1 MSDDSFIRE
10 VDEELREDT
19 IKKLWQAYGLYIV
32 GAALAIVLGTA
43 AWTGWDYWTRSQA
56 NASGDQFSL
65 ALDQAASGE
74 TEAAAKTLEELEKN
88 GYGAYP
94 VLARLRAATLL
105 ADKGDKAAAIAA
117 LDAVAADGAVP
128 ASIQDMAKLR
138 AAYLLVDSG
147 AAADVAA
154 RAEALSSDTNPLR
167 HAAREAL
174 GLAAW
179 KDGRSADAAKLFKQI
194 ADDEQAPQNA
204 RERARLMTELLGD
217 GS

>member
-19 IKKLWQAYGLYIV
+19 VKKLWQAYGVHIV
-32 GAALAIVLGTA
+32 GAAIVIVLATA
-43 AWTGWDYWTRSQA
+43 GWTAWDYWTRSQA
-56 NASGDQFSL
+56 NASGDLFSQ
-65 ALDQAASGE
+65 ALDQANAGDADS
-74 TEAAAKTLEELEKN
+74 AAKTLAELEN
-88 GYGAYP
+88 TGYGAYP

-105 ADKGDKAAAIAA
+105 ADKGDKAAAVAA
-117 LDAVAADGAVP
+117 LDAVASDNSVP

-147 AAADVAA
+147 AASDVAA
-154 RAEALSSDTNPLR
+154 RAEALSADTNPLR

-179 KDGRSADAAKLFKQI
+179 KEGRASDAATLFKQV
-194 ADDEQAPQNA
+194 ADDELAPQNA
-204 RERARLMTELLGD
+204 RQRARLMIELLG
-217 GS
+217 GA

>member
-19 IKKLWQAYGLYIV
+19 LKKLWQAYGLYIV
-32 GAALAIVLGTA
+32 GAAVAVVLGTA
-43 AWTGWDYWTRSQA
+43 IWTGWDYWTRSQA
-56 NASGDQFSL
+56 NASGDLFSQ
-65 ALDQAASGE
+65 ALEQAGKGE
-74 TEAAAKTLEELEKN
+74 IDAAAKTLEELEKT

-105 ADKGDKAAAIAA
+105 ADKGDKAAAVAA
-117 LDAVAADGAVP
+117 LDAVAADNSVP

-147 AAADVAA
+147 SSADVSA

-179 KDGRSADAAKLFKQI
+179 KEGRATDAAKLFKQI
-194 ADDEQAPQNA
+194 SDDEQAPQNA
-204 RERARLMTELLGD
+204 RQRAGLMLELIGD